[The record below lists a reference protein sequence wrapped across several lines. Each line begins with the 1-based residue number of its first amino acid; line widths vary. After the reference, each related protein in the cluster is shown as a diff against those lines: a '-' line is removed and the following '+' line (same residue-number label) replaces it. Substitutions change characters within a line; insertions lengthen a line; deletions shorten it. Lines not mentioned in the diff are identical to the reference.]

1 LEHLRLARYV
11 YVALTWVRWSGKW
24 VHLI

>member
-1 LEHLRLARYV
+1 MIILAHGS
-11 YVALTWVRWSGKW
+11 ALTWVGWGGKW